1 MPNLSRKG
9 QRFRGMLEAGR
20 LYVIDR
26 GYAEY
31 LLIQQ
36 ILDAQSSF
44 IGRIRD
50 NAAWVPIQQREL
62 SEEDIATGIQRG
74 TAV

>member
-1 MPNLSRKG
+1 
-9 QRFRGMLEAGR
+9 MLEAGR